1 AIRGNA
7 GLVYK
12 VLDGLQMSMKYNYNL
27 TLNSDQI
34 NHHRNSF
41 FTRNLVNQFTQAD
54 GKLIIPEGGIQ
65 QWNRSRSERKG
76 GRIQLDYDRRI
87 FDGLNVTGLAGA
99 EISQQLTI
107 YDPSQVLYGFDSD
120 TYLGNASLDYENIH
134 PTRPQGSQKIPGNG
148 GQVHEYIDRF
158 VSYFALGSIEW
169 A

>member
-1 AIRGNA
+1 DDKIAKAYSHSYLDQFNEDIGRDWYLYPLQEIQLRDNRFNSNAIRGNA

-120 TYLGNASLDYENIH
+120 TY
-134 PTRPQGSQKIPGNG
+134 
-148 GQVHEYIDRF
+148 
-158 VSYFALGSIEW
+158 
-169 A
+169 